1 MDNMELWN
9 KYAQPPKE
17 AMKSFSNGSF
27 SGTDISPMWRIR
39 CLTEEF
45 GACGFGWYADI
56 AEHWEKE
63 VGGVPMVFVTV
74 KLYLKRDG
82 ELSMPVTATGGN
94 AFVRKAGGKPSDEA
108 YKMAYTD
115 ALGGACKMLGIGGA
129 VYWEQGYSKYEDS
142 YTSAEVKQD
151 YEPIKQYIMPT
162 KQYIGEEEITPDTPQ
177 DTPEEVQYRLLA
189 LRKVKLA
196 ALDASCQRKFGTD
209 FRHTTVEQLK
219 KELPVEMLNKMEDI
233 QK

>member
-1 MDNMELWN
+1 
-9 KYAQPPKE
+9 
-17 AMKSFSNGSF
+17 
-27 SGTDISPMWRIR
+27 
-39 CLTEEF
+39 
-45 GACGFGWYADI
+45 
-56 AEHWEKE
+56 
-63 VGGVPMVFVTV
+63 
-74 KLYLKRDG
+74 
-82 ELSMPVTATGGN
+82 
-94 AFVRKAGGKPSDEA
+94 
-108 YKMAYTD
+108 
-115 ALGGACKMLGIGGA
+115 
-129 VYWEQGYSKYEDS
+129 
-142 YTSAEVKQD
+142 
-151 YEPIKQYIMPT
+151 MPT